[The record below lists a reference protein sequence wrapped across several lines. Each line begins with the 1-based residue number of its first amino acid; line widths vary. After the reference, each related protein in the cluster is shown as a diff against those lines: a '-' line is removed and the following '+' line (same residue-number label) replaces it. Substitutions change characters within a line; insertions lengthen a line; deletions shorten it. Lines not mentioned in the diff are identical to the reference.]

1 MWGLFH
7 NLHMVDF
14 VSIMECKHTYN
25 AKSFITLQTEVVSW
39 EWSNIFHFIR
49 ISGKVLIDRA
59 HVSKE
64 MPTILSGNGLL
75 ESQITRIL
83 VFSDLALSEYQFFR
97 IFLYRKK
104 YNQNTIFSEF
114 LLLGIL
120 FIRAVFNLN
129 TKWQMNL

>member
-1 MWGLFH
+1 MNENLFILLGMKKH
-7 NLHMVDF
+7 
-14 VSIMECKHTYN
+14 IM
-25 AKSFITLQTEVVSW
+25 
-39 EWSNIFHFIR
+39 
-49 ISGKVLIDRA
+49 
-59 HVSKE
+59 

-129 TKWQMNL
+129 TK

>member
-1 MWGLFH
+1 
-7 NLHMVDF
+7 MV
-14 VSIMECKHTYN
+14 VGI
-25 AKSFITLQTEVVSW
+25 EVK
-39 EWSNIFHFIR
+39 
-49 ISGKVLIDRA
+49 KVIVEVKVMMR
-59 HVSKE
+59 VM

-129 TKWQMNL
+129 TK